1 MNEKLTKN
9 TSNPKFMSKKSFST
23 SESLVELSQSQ
34 TFTQIVLIITM
45 FEAKLFFWRM
55 LIVCAQSQ
63 HPGILLQP
71 ELI

>member
-9 TSNPKFMSKKSFST
+9 TNNPKFMSKKLFST

-34 TFTQIVLIITM
+34 TFTQNMLIITM

-55 LIVCAQSQ
+55 SIAWAQSQ

>member
-9 TSNPKFMSKKSFST
+9 TNNPKFMSKKLFST
-23 SESLVELSQSQ
+23 IESLVELSQSQ
-34 TFTQIVLIITM
+34 TFTQNMLIITM

-55 LIVCAQSQ
+55 SIIWAQSQ

>member
-34 TFTQIVLIITM
+34 TFTQNVLIITM
-45 FEAKLFFWRM
+45 FEAKLFF
-55 LIVCAQSQ
+55 
-63 HPGILLQP
+63 
-71 ELI
+71 